1 MRLGGYQILD
11 FENKDLTVLTKI
23 SDMYQD
29 IYDLCKT
36 KKRKV
41 ISGLNINFK
50 QYDDF
55 ETELAYDEE
64 TGAYSFIKD
73 KKIITITNQVIT
85 VHEEAKK

>member
-11 FENKDLTVLTKI
+11 FENKDLINSPKI
-23 SDMYQD
+23 NEMYQD

-41 ISGLNINFK
+41 ISGLNINNK

-55 ETELAYDEE
+55 ETELAYEE
-64 TGAYSFIKD
+64 DKYSFIKD
-73 KKIITITNQVIT
+73 GMTITITNQVIT
-85 VHEEAKK
+85 VK

>member
-11 FENKDLTVLTKI
+11 FENKDLINSPKI
-23 SDMYQD
+23 NEMYQD

-41 ISGLNINFK
+41 ISGLNINNK

-55 ETELAYDEE
+55 ETELAYEE
-64 TGAYSFIKD
+64 DKYSFIKD
-73 KKIITITNQVIT
+73 GRTITITKQVIT
-85 VHEEAKK
+85 VK

>member
-11 FENKDLTVLTKI
+11 FENKDLINSPKI
-23 SDMYQD
+23 NEMYQD

-41 ISGLNINFK
+41 ISGLNINNK

-55 ETELAYDEE
+55 ETELTYVKDDD
-64 TGAYSFIKD
+64 AYSFIKD
-73 KKIITITNQVIT
+73 EKTITITNQAIT
-85 VHEEAKK
+85 VK

>member
-11 FENKDLTVLTKI
+11 FENKDLINSPKI
-23 SDMYQD
+23 SEMYQD

-41 ISGLNINFK
+41 ISGLRINTK

-55 ETELAYDEE
+55 ETELAYEE
-64 TGAYSFIKD
+64 NKYSFIKD
-73 KKIITITNQVIT
+73 GHTITITNQVIS
-85 VHEEAKK
+85 AK

>member
-11 FENKDLTVLTKI
+11 FENKDLMNSPKI
-23 SDMYQD
+23 NEMYQD

-41 ISGLNINFK
+41 ISGLNINNK

-55 ETELAYDEE
+55 ETELAYEE
-64 TGAYSFIKD
+64 DKYSFIKD
-73 KKIITITNQVIT
+73 GMTITITNQVIT
-85 VHEEAKK
+85 VK

>member
-11 FENKDLTVLTKI
+11 FENINLMNSPKI
-23 SDMYQD
+23 SEMYQD

-41 ISGLNINFK
+41 ISGLNIDNK

-55 ETELAYDEE
+55 ETELAYAKE

-73 KKIITITNQVIT
+73 KKIITITNQAIT
-85 VHEEAKK
+85 VNEEVKK

>member
-11 FENKDLTVLTKI
+11 FENKDLMNSPKI
-23 SDMYQD
+23 NEMYQD

-41 ISGLNINFK
+41 ISGLNINNK

-55 ETELAYDEE
+55 ETELAYEE
-64 TGAYSFIKD
+64 DKYSFIKD
-73 KKIITITNQVIT
+73 GLTITITNQVIT
-85 VHEEAKK
+85 VK

>member
-11 FENKDLTVLTKI
+11 FENKDLVNSPKMNE
-23 SDMYQD
+23 MYQD

-41 ISGLNINFK
+41 ISGLRINIK

-55 ETELAYDEE
+55 ETELTYVKDDD
-64 TGAYSFIKD
+64 AYSFIKD
-73 KKIITITNQVIT
+73 GQTITITNQVIT
-85 VHEEAKK
+85 VK

>member
-11 FENKDLTVLTKI
+11 FENIDLTNSPKI
-23 SDMYQD
+23 SEMYQD

-41 ISGLNINFK
+41 ISGLNIGNK

-55 ETELAYDEE
+55 ETELAYAKE
-64 TGAYSFIKD
+64 TGTYSFIKD
-73 KKIITITNQVIT
+73 AKTITITNQAIT
-85 VHEEAKK
+85 VNGEGKK

>member
-11 FENKDLTVLTKI
+11 FENKDLVNSPKI
-23 SDMYQD
+23 NEMYQD

-41 ISGLNINFK
+41 ISGLNIKNK

-55 ETELAYDEE
+55 ETELTYVKADD
-64 TGAYSFIKD
+64 AYSFIKD
-73 KKIITITNQVIT
+73 EKTIIITNQAIT
-85 VHEEAKK
+85 VK

>member
-11 FENKDLTVLTKI
+11 FENKDLKNSPKI
-23 SDMYQD
+23 NEMYQD

-41 ISGLNINFK
+41 ISGLNINNK

-55 ETELAYDEE
+55 ETELAYKEDK
-64 TGAYSFIKD
+64 YSFIKD
-73 KKIITITNQVIT
+73 GQTITITNQVIT
-85 VHEEAKK
+85 VK

>member
-11 FENKDLTVLTKI
+11 FENKDLINSPKI
-23 SDMYQD
+23 NEMYQD

-41 ISGLNINFK
+41 ISGLNINNK

-55 ETELAYDEE
+55 ETELAYEE
-64 TGAYSFIKD
+64 DKYSFIKD
-73 KKIITITNQVIT
+73 GLTITITNQVIT
-85 VHEEAKK
+85 VK

>member
-11 FENKDLTVLTKI
+11 FENKELINSPKI
-23 SDMYQD
+23 NEMYQD

-41 ISGLNINFK
+41 ISGLNINNK

-55 ETELAYDEE
+55 ETELAYEE
-64 TGAYSFIKD
+64 DKYSFIKD
-73 KKIITITNQVIT
+73 GMTITITNQVIT
-85 VHEEAKK
+85 VK

>member
-11 FENKDLTVLTKI
+11 FENKDLINSPKI
-23 SDMYQD
+23 NEMYQD

-41 ISGLNINFK
+41 ISGLNIDSK

-55 ETELAYDEE
+55 ETELAYEE
-64 TGAYSFIKD
+64 DKYSFIKD
-73 KKIITITNQVIT
+73 GMTITITNQVIT
-85 VHEEAKK
+85 VK

>member
-11 FENKDLTVLTKI
+11 FENKDLVNSPKI
-23 SDMYQD
+23 NEMYQD

-41 ISGLNINFK
+41 ISGLNINNK

-55 ETELAYDEE
+55 ETELTYVKDDD
-64 TGAYSFIKD
+64 AYSFIKD
-73 KKIITITNQVIT
+73 EKTITITNQAIT
-85 VHEEAKK
+85 VK

>member
-11 FENKDLTVLTKI
+11 FENKDLVNSPKI
-23 SDMYQD
+23 NEMYQD

-41 ISGLNINFK
+41 ISGLRINIK

-55 ETELAYDEE
+55 ETELAYEE
-64 TGAYSFIKD
+64 GKYSFIKD
-73 KKIITITNQVIT
+73 GHTITITNQVIS
-85 VHEEAKK
+85 VK

>member
-11 FENKDLTVLTKI
+11 FENKDLKNSPKI
-23 SDMYQD
+23 NEMYQD

-41 ISGLNINFK
+41 ISGLNINNK

-55 ETELAYDEE
+55 ETELAYKEDE
-64 TGAYSFIKD
+64 YSFIKD
-73 KKIITITNQVIT
+73 GQTITITNQVIT
-85 VHEEAKK
+85 VK

>member
-11 FENKDLTVLTKI
+11 FENKDLVNSPKI
-23 SDMYQD
+23 NEMYQD

-41 ISGLNINFK
+41 ISGLNINNK

-55 ETELAYDEE
+55 ETELTYVKDVD
-64 TGAYSFIKD
+64 AYSFIKD
-73 KKIITITNQVIT
+73 EKTITITNQAIT
-85 VHEEAKK
+85 VNIGGVK

>member
-11 FENKDLTVLTKI
+11 FENKDLMNSPKI
-23 SDMYQD
+23 NEMYQD

-41 ISGLNINFK
+41 ISGLNINEK

-55 ETELAYDEE
+55 ETELAYEE
-64 TGAYSFIKD
+64 DKYSFIKD
-73 KKIITITNQVIT
+73 GKTITITNQVIT
-85 VHEEAKK
+85 VK

>member
-11 FENKDLTVLTKI
+11 FENKELMNSPKI
-23 SDMYQD
+23 NEMYQD

-41 ISGLNINFK
+41 ISGLNINNK

-55 ETELAYDEE
+55 ETELAYEE
-64 TGAYSFIKD
+64 DKYSFIKD
-73 KKIITITNQVIT
+73 GKTITITNQVIS
-85 VHEEAKK
+85 VE

>member
-11 FENKDLTVLTKI
+11 FENKDLVNSPKI
-23 SDMYQD
+23 NEMYQD

-41 ISGLNINFK
+41 ISGLRINIK

-55 ETELAYDEE
+55 ETELAYEE
-64 TGAYSFIKD
+64 GAYSFIKD
-73 KKIITITNQVIT
+73 GHTITITNQVIS
-85 VHEEAKK
+85 VK

>member
-11 FENKDLTVLTKI
+11 FENKDLKNSPKI
-23 SDMYQD
+23 NEMYQD

-41 ISGLNINFK
+41 ISGLNINNK

-55 ETELAYDEE
+55 ETELAYEE
-64 TGAYSFIKD
+64 DKYSFIKD
-73 KKIITITNQVIT
+73 GQTITITNQVII
-85 VHEEAKK
+85 VK

>member
-11 FENKDLTVLTKI
+11 FENKDLTNSPKI
-23 SDMYQD
+23 NEMYQD

-41 ISGLNINFK
+41 ISGLNINNK

-55 ETELAYDEE
+55 ETELAYEE
-64 TGAYSFIKD
+64 DKYSFIKD
-73 KKIITITNQVIT
+73 GLTITITNQVIT
-85 VHEEAKK
+85 VK

>member
-11 FENKDLTVLTKI
+11 FENKDLRNSPKI
-23 SDMYQD
+23 NEMYQD

-41 ISGLNINFK
+41 ISGLNINNK

-55 ETELAYDEE
+55 ETELAYGGDK
-64 TGAYSFIKD
+64 YSFIKD
-73 KKIITITNQVIT
+73 GQTITITKQVIT
-85 VHEEAKK
+85 VK